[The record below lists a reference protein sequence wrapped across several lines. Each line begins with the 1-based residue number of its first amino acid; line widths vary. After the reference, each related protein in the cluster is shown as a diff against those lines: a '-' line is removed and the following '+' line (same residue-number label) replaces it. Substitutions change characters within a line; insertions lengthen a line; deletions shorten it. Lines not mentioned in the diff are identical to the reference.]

1 MLNDINSYY
10 QFSET
15 AVTKPEEDAK
25 GQSTGTAGQESA
37 KPEEEKQSTKSA
49 STGIATNVILN
60 PLAVVLTIIPFL
72 FNV

>member
-1 MLNDINSYY
+1 MLNDINYYY

-25 GQSTGTAGQESA
+25 GQST
-37 KPEEEKQSTKSA
+37 
-49 STGIATNVILN
+49 TGIATNVIVN
-60 PLAVVLTIIPFL
+60 PLAVVLTGIPFL

>member
-1 MLNDINSYY
+1 MLNNINSNY

-15 AVTKPEEDAK
+15 SVTKPEEDAE
-25 GQSTGTAGQESA
+25 GQSTA
-37 KPEEEKQSTKSA
+37 
-49 STGIATNVILN
+49 TGIATDVIVN